1 MIISLYLKEI
11 WPPQRNSRLHRR
23 KIHLLNKLGE
33 GALMECVL
41 EAVNARG
48 QCRATA
54 PMSLRLAI
62 NNVSPDECSSHVKC
76 SIWLLLLVLNP
87 AQKGKAWFVC
97 YAAML
102 QRVVFFAMR
111 HCFKSVLCFGAF
123 MVLESK
129 IRHFASTHKNA
140 SLGSNS
146 SLIVCWNELNF
157 VTSASTHAWPGQE
170 AIDAAGDAAQQQEN
184 RSCIAMIM
192 KYRYISPYIY
202 RFVVTCLNKDLRR
215 WCLCFAQS
223 CSLVTEEMSVEDPQ
237 IPRNF
242 WKSPMKPPRIPSKPP
257 FSHDFPKG
265 FTTNPRPF
273 LPPTGLDEDD
283 HLIGRSAGDP
293 LEWSH
298 ALIRLHLTGLREGGS
313 RRGKTWYLYDVY
325 MVYGYTIIDYR

>member
-1 MIISLYLKEI
+1 
-11 WPPQRNSRLHRR
+11 
-23 KIHLLNKLGE
+23 
-33 GALMECVL
+33 
-41 EAVNARG
+41 
-48 QCRATA
+48 
-54 PMSLRLAI
+54 MSA
-62 NNVSPDECSSHVKC
+62 
-76 SIWLLLLVLNP
+76 
-87 AQKGKAWFVC
+87 
-97 YAAML
+97 AAMWNAASGYCCL
-102 QRVVFFAMR
+102 CWILRRRARLDLFATRRCCKGLSFLPCGIASKRFVFWCL
-111 HCFKSVLCFGAF
+111 HV
-123 MVLESK
+123 VLESK

-146 SLIVCWNELNF
+146 SLIVCWKELNF

-215 WCLCFAQS
+215 WCLCFVQS
-223 CSLVTEEMSVEDPQ
+223 CSPVTEEMSVEDPQ

-293 LEWSH
+293 LERSH